1 MALSTI
7 VKMSSINNLSDARYC
22 AGMGVDLMG
31 FCIDSTKSNYLTP
44 LQFKEITGWIAGV
57 KAVAEIETIP
67 LKEVKEKLKDYK
79 FDYIEVSTKEAL
91 ENLADLGKHFIFKVD
106 NINQLASIPEHSD
119 IHYYLIKGHD
129 LDAAALKILKEFS
142 KKHSVLLGFGI
153 SKKNVKDLLS
163 KTHIK
168 GIELKGGSEISPGLK
183 DFDDLA
189 DILEILEM
197 EE

>member
-1 MALSTI
+1 M
-7 VKMSSINNLSDARYC
+7 
-22 AGMGVDLMG
+22 
-31 FCIDSTKSNYLTP
+31 
-44 LQFKEITGWIAGV
+44 
-57 KAVAEIETIP
+57 
-67 LKEVKEKLKDYK
+67 
-79 FDYIEVSTKEAL
+79 
-91 ENLADLGKHFIFKVD
+91 GKHFIYKVGD
-106 NINQLASIPEHSD
+106 LNQINSIPEHSD
-119 IHYYLIKGHD
+119 IHYYLVKGQN
-129 LDAAALKILKEFS
+129 LDADALKILKDFS

-153 SKKNVKDLLS
+153 NKKNIKDLLS

>member
-31 FCIDSTKSNYLTP
+31 FCIDPSKTDFLTP
-44 LQFKEITGWIAGV
+44 LQFKEITGWLAGV
-57 KAVAEIETIP
+57 KMVAETGNLPLIEI
-67 LKEVKEKLKDYK
+67 KEKLKDYK
-79 FDYIEVSTKEAL
+79 FDYIEVRNKE
-91 ENLADLGKHFIFKVD
+91 EIEGLAELGKHFIYKVED
-106 NINQLASIPEHSD
+106 VNHLPAIPEHAD
-119 IHYYLIKGHD
+119 IHYYLLKGTE
-129 LDAAALKILKEFS
+129 LDSNALKVLKDFS
-142 KKHSVLLGFGI
+142 KKHSVILGFGI
-153 SKKNVKDLLS
+153 NKKNIKDLLS

>member
-31 FCIDSTKSNYLTP
+31 FCIDPSKPDFLTP
-44 LQFKEITGWIAGV
+44 LQFKEITGWLAGV
-57 KAVAEIETIP
+57 KMVAETGNVPLTEIKET
-67 LKEVKEKLKDYK
+67 LKDYR
-79 FDYIEVSTKEAL
+79 FDYIEVGNKEEMEAL
-91 ENLADLGKHFIFKVD
+91 SEFGKHFIYKVED
-106 NINQLASIPEHSD
+106 IHHLPSLPEHSD
-119 IHYYLIKGHD
+119 IHYYLLKGKE
-129 LDAAALKILKEFS
+129 LDSNALKALKEFS
-142 KKHSVLLGFGI
+142 KKHSVILGFGI
-153 SKKNVKDLLS
+153 NKKNVKDLLS

-168 GIELKGGSEISPGLK
+168 GIELKGGSEISPGLR